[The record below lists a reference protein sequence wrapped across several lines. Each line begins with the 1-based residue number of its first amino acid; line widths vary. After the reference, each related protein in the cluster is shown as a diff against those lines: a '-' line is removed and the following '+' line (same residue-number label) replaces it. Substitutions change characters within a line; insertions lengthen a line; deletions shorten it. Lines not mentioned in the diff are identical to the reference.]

1 MLSMQQRSLL
11 LASSTERFV
20 GRTFRVHSQ
29 VVFSGLQINSW
40 GRIQGCYTHAPCM
53 RNECRS
59 STKLGGGWG
68 LLLPKE
74 GSLLAEVVGLLKQKH
89 GDALDS

>member
-1 MLSMQQRSLL
+1 MQQQNLL

-20 GRTFRVHSQ
+20 GCPFRVHSQ
-29 VVFSGLQINSW
+29 VVFSGLQSVSW
-40 GRIQGCYTHAPCM
+40 GRIQGCYIHAPYV

-59 STKLGGGWG
+59 STKLGSGWG

-89 GDALDS
+89 GGALDS